1 MDDRGLVRDLD
12 IQPLR
17 LDLQVLHRGGQRGA
31 HLRDVPGLGGGAVV
45 HTLDEVPP
53 VRAAVEDAGGFLRV
67 ARVEAAGCRYGI
79 VIGARWEDLWW
90 GITTHAER
98 SEFAYTR
105 VVA

>member
-1 MDDRGLVRDLD
+1 M
-12 IQPLR
+12 
-17 LDLQVLHRGGQRGA
+17 
-31 HLRDVPGLGGGAVV
+31 V

-105 VVA
+105 VVACAGEDRGIQKVKVHEKHVHRLAVI